1 MRSSSI
7 DGGYSLE
14 ALGINATGLLAQII
28 NFLLL
33 LVLLRLVAYKPIM
46 NMLDQRAARIR
57 ESMDRAENVQR
68 EAQRME
74 QEFAERV
81 AEARREGQA
90 IVINANQIA
99 QRIQAESRE
108 KASQDAEAFLVRAR
122 EQIDRERERAV
133 SELRRQVA
141 DLAILAASKVVER
154 SLDEKEHYE
163 LIDRVLAQGEKIGKG

>member
-1 MRSSSI
+1 M
-7 DGGYSLE
+7 E
-14 ALGINATGLLAQII
+14 ALGINAPGLLAQII
-28 NFLLL
+28 NFFLL

-57 ESMDRAENVQR
+57 ESMDRAESVQR

-90 IVINANQIA
+90 IVTNANQIA
-99 QRIQAESRE
+99 QRIQTESRE
-108 KASQDAEAFLVRAR
+108 KASQDAEAFLTRAR
-122 EQIDRERERAV
+122 EQIDRERERAIA
-133 SELRRQVA
+133 ELRSQVA

-154 SLDEKEHYE
+154 SLDEKQHYE
-163 LIDRVLAQGEKIGKG
+163 LIDRVLAQSEKIGKG